1 LTPAEA
7 TNPSKTGYEIARL
20 GEDLFK
26 GVGLA
31 FMAGGDVAVGG
42 GMASVG
48 GILKPAMAGAQALR
62 ATRGISIPSL
72 QNIYGAPV
80 GIAGGN
86 IAADLLRER
95 EDMQMQ
101 GLLGE

>member
-1 LTPAEA
+1 MTAL
-7 TNPSKTGYEIARL
+7 SSI
-20 GEDLFK
+20 
-26 GVGLA
+26 V
-31 FMAGGDVAVGG
+31 
-42 GMASVG
+42 
-48 GILKPAMAGAQALR
+48 KPALSGAQAFK